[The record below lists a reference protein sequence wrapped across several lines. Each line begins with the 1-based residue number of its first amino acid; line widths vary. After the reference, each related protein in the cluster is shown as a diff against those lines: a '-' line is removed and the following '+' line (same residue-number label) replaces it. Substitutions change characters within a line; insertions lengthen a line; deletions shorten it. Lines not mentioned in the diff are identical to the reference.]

1 MPYEPEKQKAYLK
14 AYYERR
20 RSDPAFIAAR
30 TANKQAQRAT
40 PEGQAREIEIDR
52 KRRERKK
59 PTHAFRRFN
68 LDDETDAAAYLAFLR
83 LLTAGS
89 VKYTERVRGTNVTV
103 TVLKVDMARLQRK
116 S

>member
-1 MPYEPEKQKAYLK
+1 MPYSPEKQKAYLK

-20 RSDPAFIAAR
+20 RNDPAFIAAR
-30 TANKQAQRAT
+30 TAAKQAQRT
-40 PEGQAREIEIDR
+40 RPEVRAKEIESDR

-68 LDDETDAAAYLAFLR
+68 LDDETDAAAYLSFLR
-83 LLTAGS
+83 LLAAGS

-103 TVLKVDMARLQRK
+103 TVLKADMARLQRK